1 MVEQRFC
8 KPLVVG
14 SIPTAGTNPYAV
26 LQDSNSSLAFT
37 TVPYLCH
44 VFDCNGTNGT
54 QAFRV
59 RREVIGREVRITAHH
74 LRTLPTAQLLQ
85 REQRRAVLY
94 VPRCPHVR
102 KSCQSPQSHQ
112 ALVLTCAIGALL

>member
-1 MVEQRFC
+1 
-8 KPLVVG
+8 VG

-26 LQDSNSSLAFT
+26 LRDSNSSLAFT

-44 VFDCNGTNGT
+44 VFDRNGTNGT

-74 LRTLPTAQLLQ
+74 LWTLPTAQLLQ
-85 REQRRAVLY
+85 REQRRSFLY
-94 VPRCPHVR
+94 VPRRPAV
-102 KSCQSPQSHQ
+102 PQIMP
-112 ALVLTCAIGALL
+112 AKILDAGALARDTRLWC